1 MSIRSLVQYLS
12 RFPGNIFLYG
22 YLVVFPAVSVLVVF
36 YSKEAIHMVM
46 NSWHTPFFDGVM
58 KYWTMLGDGLVLT
71 ILVIIL
77 LLVSLRHFF
86 TGLSALVI
94 GGMGAQL
101 FKRLFFSEFPRP
113 VKYFELIGS
122 EYPLYLVP
130 GVEFHSWYS
139 FPSGH
144 TAAAFAIFFALALMT
159 RSRIAQ
165 AGLFLLALGVGFS
178 RIYLSQHFL
187 MDVVGGS
194 LVGMAGG
201 WFAWRWFRRYEV
213 DWIDWPLEKLIRR

>member
-1 MSIRSLVQYLS
+1 MNIRSLFHHLYKL
-12 RFPGNIFLYG
+12 PGSTFLIG
-22 YLVVFPAVSVLVVF
+22 YLIFFPAVSVFVML

-46 NSWHTPFFDGVM
+46 NSWHTTFLDRLM
-58 KYWTMLGDGLVLT
+58 KYWTMLGDGIVLT
-71 ILVIIL
+71 VIVLIL

-86 TGLSALVI
+86 TGLSALVF

-113 VKYFELIGS
+113 LKYFELIGS
-122 EYPLYLVP
+122 DYPLYLVP

-144 TAAAFAIFFALALMT
+144 TAAAFAVFYILALMT
-159 RSRIAQ
+159 RSQLAQ
-165 AGLFLLALGVGFS
+165 AVFFLLALGVGFS

-187 MDVVGGS
+187 MDVAGGS
-194 LVGMAGG
+194 LLGMAGG
-201 WFAWRWFRRYEV
+201 WFAWRWFRQYEA
-213 DWIDWPLEKLIRR
+213 DWIDRPLQRLSRR